1 MLIKNLIIQLVQ
13 KLLNR
18 KATTNHKNSVTIF
31 DIDIHINEKDSKH

>member
-1 MLIKNLIIQLVQ
+1 MQLVQ

-18 KATTNHKNSVTIF
+18 KVTTNHNKNSVTIF